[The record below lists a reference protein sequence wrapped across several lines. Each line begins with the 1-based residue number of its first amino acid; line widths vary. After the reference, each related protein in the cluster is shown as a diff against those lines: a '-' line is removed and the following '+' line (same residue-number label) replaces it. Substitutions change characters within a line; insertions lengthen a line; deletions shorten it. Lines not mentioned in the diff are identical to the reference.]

1 MRMLLI
7 LLLIMPCMVTIA
19 QETPE
24 QMISRFF
31 DLYENEGVS
40 PAIDDLYS
48 SNRWADAG
56 NEAVVELKSQL
67 AGLDT
72 NLVGEYYGYELLSSH
87 NLTESFVLYIYMV
100 KFERQPIRFIFQ
112 YYKPLDTWMTYSFE
126 FDGNLNDDFKRLAK
140 ESILKK

>member
-1 MRMLLI
+1 MLLI
-7 LLLIMPCMVTIA
+7 LLLTMPCMVAIA

-48 SNRWADAG
+48 SNRWVDAG

-87 NLTESFVLYIYMV
+87 NLTDSFVLYIYMV